1 MLRLE
6 GVSAAYGPVV
16 ALRDVT
22 VEVGMGE
29 LVALVGSNG
38 AGKST
43 ILKAISGL
51 VPCAAGRILF
61 EGRDLAGLDPE
72 RIVELG
78 VTHVPEGRRIFPRL
92 SVEQNLDM
100 GAYTGRAHG
109 RRAETRDRVYALFP
123 RLRERRR
130 QPGGAL
136 SGGEQ
141 QILAFGRAMM
151 AHPKLLMLDEPS
163 LGLAPIMV
171 DEIMRAIAHFRA
183 TGVTILLVEQNAELA
198 LRVATRGYVLETGR
212 IVLDGDGAA
221 LLADPQVWA
230 SYLGAEQP
238 EEAGAVLMPS

>member
-1 MLRLE
+1 
-6 GVSAAYGPVV
+6 
-16 ALRDVT
+16 
-22 VEVGMGE
+22 
-29 LVALVGSNG
+29 
-38 AGKST
+38 
-43 ILKAISGL
+43 
-51 VPCAAGRILF
+51 
-61 EGRDLAGLDPE
+61 
-72 RIVELG
+72 
-78 VTHVPEGRRIFPRL
+78 
-92 SVEQNLDM
+92 
-100 GAYTGRAHG
+100 
-109 RRAETRDRVYALFP
+109 
-123 RLRERRR
+123 
-130 QPGGAL
+130 
-136 SGGEQ
+136 
-141 QILAFGRAMM
+141 MM